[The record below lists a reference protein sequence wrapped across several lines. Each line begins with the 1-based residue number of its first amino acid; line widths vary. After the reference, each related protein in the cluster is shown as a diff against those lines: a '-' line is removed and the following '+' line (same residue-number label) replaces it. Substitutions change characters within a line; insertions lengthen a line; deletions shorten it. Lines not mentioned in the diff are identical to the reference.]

1 MNYEKLISIKEKI
14 EDMSKYHQQEILEIL
29 KKSKE
34 VFLNENNNGVFI
46 NLSEVGNEVINK
58 LEEDINYVNTQEK
71 YIDKIEKQKL
81 SIENKFFK
89 ENEIIDSNKLVNSD
103 QVLEAN

>member
-34 VFLNENNNGVFI
+34 EFLNENNNGVFI

>member
-46 NLSEVGNEVINK
+46 NLSEVDNEVINK
-58 LEEDINYVNTQEK
+58 LEEYINYVNTQEK